1 MSRRARILTLV
12 AAVLMVL
19 AIGLLPFTLMLL
31 PNPRPV
37 QVPRPGYAG
46 VGFYVHDARGTFKLF
61 PHPREERDFPQDAYA
76 VTSSAALFVKSRQYS
91 ALTAYGLYALPSRRA
106 VAVRKEFVGGL
117 LRMTPK
123 TALPT
128 GHYVVESSR
137 DGAWE
142 GTDYY
147 YLTVTSG
154 GR

>member
-1 MSRRARILTLV
+1 VSRRARILTLA

-37 QVPRPGYAG
+37 QVPKPGYAG
-46 VGFYVHDARGTFKLF
+46 VGFYVDDAHGTFKLF
-61 PHPREERDFPQDAYA
+61 PHPREERDFPADAYEVA
-76 VTSSAALFVKSRQYS
+76 PSAGLFVKSRQYS
-91 ALTAYGLYALPSRRA
+91 DLSAYGLYALPSRRA

-123 TALPT
+123 APLAA
-128 GHYVVESSR
+128 GRYVVESSR

-142 GTDYY
+142 GTDYF
-147 YLTVTSG
+147 YLAVSPL
-154 GR
+154 RR